1 MIAEQ
6 TYGAHS
12 AQVEMRL
19 ILNGESVNIT
29 HMGPDFVLIGPAASH
44 PPCEATILLQVD
56 KADRRWAV
64 RLPNGISPGATRVE
78 IAEKTA

>member
-1 MIAEQ
+1 
-6 TYGAHS
+6 
-12 AQVEMRL
+12 
-19 ILNGESVNIT
+19 
-29 HMGPDFVLIGPAASH
+29 VLIGPAASH